1 MRLVEKV
8 RGPARERGVFASA
21 HDGLIGDVAST
32 YEEETL
38 ARAGMDERAA
48 FGWRQIEVAGERIG
62 TLGRLAE
69 QDPDVALL
77 DDRLAVV
84 GAEELDDVLGRKL
97 QPCVIVAGGS
107 GQLLDEGS
115 TRGLAHH
122 LPGLVDD
129 DELASEIDPDRVP
142 KHRQRGELGDRSHL
156 RIAEGGKSDDDEL
169 LIAQGWRTP
178 REDKRQGTDRP
189 ALQTGRNRCAS
200 GRRPQ

>member
-8 RGPARERGVFASA
+8 RGPRGERGVFASA

-32 YEEETL
+32 YEEESL
-38 ARAGMDERAA
+38 ARAGVDERAA
-48 FGWRQIEVAGERIG
+48 FRGCQIEVARERIG
-62 TLGRLAE
+62 ALGRLAE

-115 TRGLAHH
+115 TRGPGHH
-122 LPGLVDD
+122 LPGPVSD
-129 DELASEIDPDRVP
+129 DELAGKIDPERVP
-142 KHRQRGELGDRSHL
+142 EHRQSCTM
-156 RIAEGGKSDDDEL
+156 
-169 LIAQGWRTP
+169 W
-178 REDKRQGTDRP
+178 
-189 ALQTGRNRCAS
+189 
-200 GRRPQ
+200 